1 MNTSQQNN
9 ILFGTDG
16 WRGLLGSELNNPN
29 VTRVAQAFADYV
41 LQLGHPDPT
50 VAVGFDG
57 REGSDGFA
65 LLFARVLSSNQIK
78 VYLSR
83 QVIPT
88 PVLSFYTTH
97 LYCVAGAMVTA
108 SHNPPEYNGIKF
120 KSSRGAPLSTPETRK
135 IEGLIDSSKPARE
148 DDAFI
153 VYTDFLKDY
162 KQHLNRQIDFKA
174 IANSGIKP
182 AIDSMAGAGT
192 TILNDILSEHHVESD
207 GIDLQPLSDFN
218 GRIAEPIEQNLKPL
232 ADFLQNGD
240 FSFGLAT
247 DGDADRLGVLDEN
260 GVWMNIQET
269 ILYLAEYVKTQRNV
283 QGGLVKTLSVTDKMM
298 QLARSTDC
306 QLQDVQVGFKYVAEA
321 MIDSKAAFGAEESG
335 GFGFGTHIPERDGIY
350 SALLF
355 CEMIAKSGYSR
366 LSAFIKN
373 KRSHW
378 GDCFYGRIDRKY
390 TGSNRISLL
399 EQLYKNPPQ
408 NIASYPVEEILQH
421 YTSRE
426 VINSLK
432 FRLKGS
438 PRWLLIR
445 ISETEPL
452 VRIYAEGRSN
462 REVQN
467 FLQEGQK
474 MVHVK

>member
-1 MNTSQQNN
+1 MNTSQENN

-16 WRGLLGSELNNPN
+16 WRGLLGSELNDHN
-29 VTRVAQAFADYV
+29 VALVAQAFADYV
-41 LQLGHPDPT
+41 QQLGHPDPI
-50 VAVGFDG
+50 VAIGFDG
-57 REGSDGFA
+57 RQGSEDFA
-65 LLFARVLSSNQIK
+65 LLFARVLSSNHIK
-78 VYLSR
+78 VYLSQ

-97 LYCVAGAMVTA
+97 HGCVAGAMVTA

-120 KSSRGAPLSTPETRK
+120 KSALGAPLSTPETRK
-135 IEGLIDSSKPARE
+135 IEKLIDSNKPAR
-148 DDAFI
+148 DDDGFI
-153 VYTDFLKDY
+153 LYTDFLKDY
-162 KQHLNRQIDFKA
+162 KRHLNRHIDFNA

-182 AIDSMAGAGT
+182 AVDSMAGAGT
-192 TILNDILSEHHVESD
+192 TILQDILSEHHVESD
-207 GIDLQPLSDFN
+207 GIDQQPLPDFN

-240 FSFGLAT
+240 FDFGLAT

-260 GVWMNIQET
+260 GKWMNIQET

-298 QLARSTDC
+298 QLARSTDS

-321 MIDSKAAFGAEESG
+321 MIDNGAAFGAEESG

-355 CEMIAKSGYSR
+355 CEMIAKSGYSH

-390 TGSNRISLL
+390 SGSDRINLL

-408 NIASYPVEEILQH
+408 KIASHPVEEILQH
-421 YTSRE
+421 YTSRH

-432 FRLKGS
+432 FRLKGN

-445 ISETEPL
+445 ISETEPV

-462 REVQN
+462 REVEDL
-467 FLQEGQK
+467 LQEGQK
-474 MVHVK
+474 LVHIK